1 MAGSGA
7 STNWGSAA
15 DMDRSSHIAICKSTR
30 FEWPDT
36 ASATLGFGLTNRF
49 AQDKYGAATTQWRK
63 LEDRVKRGVGNPCP
77 LRLIGLP
84 SSVVSFAVTLVIA
97 YAALKL
103 WDEPMRK
110 RLMGLYKTRG
120 TLARSQAAAK

>member
-1 MAGSGA
+1 M
-7 STNWGSAA
+7 
-15 DMDRSSHIAICKSTR
+15 
-30 FEWPDT
+30 
-36 ASATLGFGLTNRF
+36 
-49 AQDKYGAATTQWRK
+49 
-63 LEDRVKRGVGNPCP
+63 KRGVGNPCP

-120 TLARSQAAAK
+120 TLARSQAAAE